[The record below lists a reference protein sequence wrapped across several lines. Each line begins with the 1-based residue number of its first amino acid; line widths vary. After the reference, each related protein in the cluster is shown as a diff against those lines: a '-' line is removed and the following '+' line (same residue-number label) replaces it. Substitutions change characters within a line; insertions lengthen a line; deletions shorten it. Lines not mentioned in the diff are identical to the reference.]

1 MGTLVRWHIPNLS
14 DRLFEEFAAVI
25 YEVSGI
31 RLLKTKKTMLI
42 SRLVGRLRA
51 LSLDSFETYYTR
63 VTSDQGELVH
73 MIDAVSTN
81 KTEFFREDS
90 HFSFLTGY
98 IVPMLHREKITT
110 DNKLHIW
117 SAGCSSGEEPY
128 TMGMVL
134 AEYTREHRWF
144 DFEIFAT
151 DISTKILAMAKEG
164 IYKDEKI
171 AHIPKNLVERYLLR
185 GRGEQQGQHRVV
197 PELQEKITFA
207 QLNFTLARFPFDTL
221 FDVIFCRNVMIYFD
235 RKTQGEL
242 FAKFHDHLKPGGYFF
257 LGHSEMMANVNHGFE
272 KIEPTVYRKK

>member
-1 MGTLVRWHIPNLS
+1 MGTVARWYIPNLS
-14 DRLFEEFAAVI
+14 DRLFEGFAAVI
-25 YEVSGI
+25 YKASGI

-51 LSLDSFETYYTR
+51 LSLDSFEAYYIR
-63 VTSDQGELVH
+63 VTSDRAEMVH

-117 SAGCSSGEEPY
+117 SAGCSSGEEAY

-134 AEYTREHRWF
+134 SEYTREHHWF

-151 DISTKILAMAKEG
+151 DISTKILATAREG
-164 IYKDEKI
+164 TYKNEKM

-185 GRGEQQGQHRVV
+185 GRGGKRGQHRVV
-197 PELQEKITFA
+197 PELQQKITFA
-207 QLNFTLARFPFDTL
+207 HLNFTVAKFPFDTL

-242 FAKFHDHLKPGGYFF
+242 FAKFHAHLKTGGYFF
-257 LGHSEMMANVNHGFE
+257 LGHSEMMAKVNPGFE
-272 KIEPTVYRKK
+272 KIEPTVYRKR